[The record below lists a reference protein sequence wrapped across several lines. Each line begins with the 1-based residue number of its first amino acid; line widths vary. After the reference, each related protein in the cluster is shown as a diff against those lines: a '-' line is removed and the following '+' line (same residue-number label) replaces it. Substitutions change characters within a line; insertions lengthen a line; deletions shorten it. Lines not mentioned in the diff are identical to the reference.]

1 MAQKRQPEEGKPR
14 SDGNNSPEEKRRKFN
29 LKRWGFFFF
38 VGGLKVKWVFVEY
51 CCWVVNYDWDCGS
64 NVEIWIYNEVCL
76 VVFWWICFA
85 KIIFEKNLKT
95 LLGLYW
101 FLLEIAHECGLFIII
116 CQLNHEA
123 EFEDEGNLNCLFIG
137 PPGGTEGRII
147 GYDYCAY
154 WSFLPLSHFGL

>member
-1 MAQKRQPEEGKPR
+1 
-14 SDGNNSPEEKRRKFN
+14 

-64 NVEIWIYNEVCL
+64 NVKIWIYNEVCL

-123 EFEDEGNLNCLFIG
+123 EFEDEGNLNWLFIG

-147 GYDYCAY
+147 GYDYSAY
-154 WSFLPLSHFGL
+154 WNFLPLSHFGL